1 MTKKTHSGS
10 KEGWPSYAVMWA
22 LYRSPP
28 PFKICDPEPVYS
40 MRYNGTEVLGV
51 GTRVRAMG
59 HLFANLNIT
68 TTIILFSLA
77 YQDF

>member
-1 MTKKTHSGS
+1 MHYPKTELNSVGGWGETNLHPSKQKKIMTKKTHSGS

-40 MRYNGTEVLGV
+40 MRYNG
-51 GTRVRAMG
+51 R
-59 HLFANLNIT
+59 
-68 TTIILFSLA
+68 S
-77 YQDF
+77 

>member
-1 MTKKTHSGS
+1 MHYPKTELLLGVGGRQTCTLPNKKKIMTKKTHSGS

-40 MRYNGTEVLGV
+40 MRYNG
-51 GTRVRAMG
+51 R
-59 HLFANLNIT
+59 
-68 TTIILFSLA
+68 S
-77 YQDF
+77 